1 MAGEMMSGIWN
12 LFGADDP
19 QDGAEPWLNKIPG
32 MLNGIYNPYIQAGM
46 GALNGLNQY
55 QQRGN
60 AAGGVLQG
68 QYNQMIN
75 DPSGMINKL
84 GAGFQQSPG
93 YAFQTSQ
100 ALGAANRAAAAGG
113 MAGSPMEQQQIAG
126 VTNQLANQD
135 YYNYLNHSE
144 NMYGQGINGLQRTE
158 GLGLNAGQDVFNQGA
173 GAAHD
178 LASGLGSAYMTQANL
193 GYQGVINR
201 NQRIGGAIGA
211 IGNFMDPGGAYMN
224 KGNGAGSG
232 GGGGIG
238 SFFGGG
244 SNMGSQNAGMQ
255 SSGGDN
261 GQLPQPFSGGNNG
274 WGSSSGGGGS
284 GSGGGG
290 MNMGELAS
298 LAMLLF

>member
-32 MLNGIYNPYIQAGM
+32 MLNGIYNPYMQAGM
-46 GALNGLNQY
+46 GALNGMTQY
-55 QQRGN
+55 QNRGN
-60 AAGGVLQG
+60 AAGNTLQG
-68 QYNQMIN
+68 QYGQMIN

-158 GLGLNAGQDVFNQGA
+158 GLGLSAGQDIYNTGAQAASNLAQG
-173 GAAHD
+173 
-178 LASGLGSAYMTQANL
+178 LNSNYNSQANL
-193 GYQGVINR
+193 AYNGAINR

-211 IGNFMDPGGAYMN
+211 IGNFFDPGGAYMN
-224 KGNGAGSG
+224 KGGGSG
-232 GGGGIG
+232 GGGGG
-238 SFFGGG
+238 SLFGGSSAQQMANSDTQSQGG
-244 SNMGSQNAGMQ
+244 SNNGMM
-255 SSGGDN
+255 
-261 GQLPQPFSGGNNG
+261 PAPFSGQNNG
-274 WGSSSGGGGS
+274 WGSQSGGGSSG
-284 GSGGGG
+284 GSGGG
-290 MNMGELAS
+290 MDMATLAS
-298 LAMLLF
+298 LAMMLF